1 MSSLGGAMEALAG
14 LDRLVQH
21 SESGARMAVQIVL
34 SKMQEYAKNNAP
46 FQDRTGNLRNSIQYE
61 MDPEGKPAGVL
72 YAGMNYAIYVELRD
86 GYWVLQG
93 AIDYFEPAIK
103 NVFKDNLQ
111 VSKEMLQGKFK
122 SWGW

>member
-1 MSSLGGAMEALAG
+1 MSSLDGAMEALAG

-21 SESGARMAVQIVL
+21 SERGARTAIQIVL

-61 MDPEGKPAGVL
+61 MDPGGKPAGVL
-72 YAGMNYAIYVELRD
+72 YAGMNYAIYVELRE

-111 VSKEMLQGKFK
+111 VSTDMLQSKFK

>member
-1 MSSLGGAMEALAG
+1 MSSLDGAMEALAG

-21 SESGARMAVQIVL
+21 SERGARTAIQIVL

-61 MDPEGKPAGVL
+61 MDPGGKPAGVL
-72 YAGMNYAIYVELRD
+72 YAGMNYAIYVELRE

-111 VSKEMLQGKFK
+111 VSTDMLQGKFK

>member
-1 MSSLGGAMEALAG
+1 MSSLDGAMEALAG

-21 SESGARMAVQIVL
+21 SERGARTAVQIVL

-46 FQDRTGNLRNSIQYE
+46 FKDRTGNLRNSIQYE
-61 MDPEGKPAGVL
+61 MDPGGKPAGVL
-72 YAGMNYAIYVELRD
+72 YAGMNYAIYVELRE

-103 NVFKDNLQ
+103 DVFKDNLQ
-111 VSKEMLQGKFK
+111 VSKEMLQGKFR

>member
-1 MSSLGGAMEALAG
+1 MSSLDGAMEALAG
-14 LDRLVQH
+14 LDRLVRH
-21 SESGARMAVQIVL
+21 SERGAKIAIEQVL
-34 SKMQEYAKNNAP
+34 SKMRDYAKDNAP
-46 FQDRTGNLRNSIQYE
+46 FTDRTGNLRNSIQYE

-72 YAGMNYAIYVELRD
+72 YAGMNYAIYVELRE

-103 NVFKDNLQ
+103 DVFKDTLK
-111 VSKEMLQGKFK
+111 VSKDILQGKFN

>member
-1 MSSLGGAMEALAG
+1 MSSLDGAMEALAG

-21 SESGARMAVQIVL
+21 SERGAKIAIEQVL
-34 SKMQEYAKNNAP
+34 SKMRDYAKDNAP
-46 FQDRTGNLRNSIQYE
+46 FTDRTGNLRNSIQYE

-72 YAGMNYAIYVELRD
+72 YAGMNYAIYVELRE

-103 NVFKDNLQ
+103 HVFKDTLQ
-111 VSKEMLQGKFK
+111 VSKEMLQGKFD

>member
-1 MSSLGGAMEALAG
+1 MSSLDGAMEALAG
-14 LDRLVQH
+14 LDRLVRH
-21 SESGARMAVQIVL
+21 SERGAKIAIEQVL
-34 SKMQEYAKNNAP
+34 SKMRDYAKDNAP
-46 FQDRTGNLRNSIQYE
+46 FTDRTGNLRNSIQYE

-72 YAGMNYAIYVELRD
+72 YAGMNYAIYVELRE

-103 NVFKDNLQ
+103 DVFKDTLQ
-111 VSKEMLQGKFK
+111 VSKEMLQGKFD

>member
-1 MSSLGGAMEALAG
+1 MSSLDGAMEALAG

-21 SESGARMAVQIVL
+21 SERGAKIAIEQVL
-34 SKMQEYAKNNAP
+34 SKMRDYAKDNAP
-46 FQDRTGNLRNSIQYE
+46 FTDRTGNLRNSIQYE

-93 AIDYFEPAIK
+93 AMITLNQQSD
-103 NVFKDNLQ
+103 VFKDTLK

>member
-1 MSSLGGAMEALAG
+1 MSSLEGAMEALAG
-14 LDRLVQH
+14 LDRLVQR
-21 SESGARMAVQIVL
+21 SERGARTAVQIVL

-61 MDPEGKPAGVL
+61 MDPGGKPAGVL
-72 YAGMNYAIYVELRD
+72 YAGMNYAIYVELRE

-111 VSKEMLQGKFK
+111 VSTDMLQGKFK